1 MLAPELTGKE
11 ITRLGEKLSP
21 RKRICGV
28 VPKAPFIRLPVAFS
42 RQAVREELLSEVP
55 AGWRAEE
62 GKTLSDSTL
71 EGCWPESS
79 GPHHGGKPVL
89 AQHI

>member
-1 MLAPELTGKE
+1 MWGCAKGTLHVPA
-11 ITRLGEKLSP
+11 
-21 RKRICGV
+21 CG
-28 VPKAPFIRLPVAFS
+28 FS
-42 RQAVREELLSEVP
+42 RQAVREELPSEVP

-71 EGCWPESS
+71 EGRWPESS
-79 GPHHGGKPVL
+79 CPHHGGKSVL